1 RMQLKGILPGVPPKG
16 NRIEAIACVYRAYKD
31 RNRVER
37 MFNKLKQF
45 RRIATR
51 YDKTAV
57 SFLGFLAL
65 AAAKL
70 WMPTYVNRAL
80 VQQPGM
86 HQGGIDRRPRRVGHR
101 NQRQAKFTAAES
113 EAMGRMLD
121 AGGARFEE
129 QRPMQRGQPV
139 LVSKGPVVVALERR
153 RLEFGA

>member
-1 RMQLKGILPGVPPKG
+1 MLADKGYDSDDVRASLPPKA
-16 NRIEAIACVYRAYKD
+16 NRKEAIACDYRAYKD

-70 WMPTYVNRAL
+70 WMPTYVNRA
-80 VQQPGM
+80 
-86 HQGGIDRRPRRVGHR
+86 
-101 NQRQAKFTAAES
+101 
-113 EAMGRMLD
+113 
-121 AGGARFEE
+121 
-129 QRPMQRGQPV
+129 
-139 LVSKGPVVVALERR
+139 
-153 RLEFGA
+153 

>member
-1 RMQLKGILPGVPPKG
+1 MLADKGYDSDDVRASLLLKGILPVIPPKV
-16 NRIEAIACVYRAYKD
+16 NRNEAIACDFRAYKD

-70 WMPTYVNRAL
+70 WMPTYVNR
-80 VQQPGM
+80 P
-86 HQGGIDRRPRRVGHR
+86 
-101 NQRQAKFTAAES
+101 
-113 EAMGRMLD
+113 
-121 AGGARFEE
+121 
-129 QRPMQRGQPV
+129 
-139 LVSKGPVVVALERR
+139 
-153 RLEFGA
+153 